1 MLVFARGHSSSLQA
15 VLRQASK
22 CYWLYLWAL
31 GMQIS
36 FQKAAVSTV
45 CCFLMAYGGSACSSE
60 VFGMSLSSLQRLASS
75 PWQKGPV
82 AQVPPPLCSPP
93 VFNSHLFGSAVDS
106 PGHAGFIFDD
116 CFHSELQALAL
127 CRLLSNLRA
136 LNFGSLH
143 RSLQL
148 LALSPCYGAVLAE
161 NAKPSSV

>member
-1 MLVFARGHSSSLQA
+1 MLVFARGHSSSLQT
-15 VLRQASK
+15 VLTQASK

-82 AQVPPPLCSPP
+82 AQVPPTLLSSSVQLSPP
-93 VFNSHLFGSAVDS
+93 RSAVDS

-161 NAKPSSV
+161 KAKPSSV